1 MSKQTKRQSLVETL
15 SNTFIG
21 TIGSFL
27 ITWLTLIF
35 VKDIILASV
44 ITTVACTA
52 WSIGRGYAVR
62 RYFNK
67 LNSEVSD
74 GRV

>member
-35 VKDIILASV
+35 VKDIIIASAV
-44 ITTVACTA
+44 TTIACTV
-52 WSIGRGYAVR
+52 WSILRGYAVR
-62 RYFNK
+62 RYFNMK
-67 LNSEVSD
+67 HSEV
-74 GRV
+74 V